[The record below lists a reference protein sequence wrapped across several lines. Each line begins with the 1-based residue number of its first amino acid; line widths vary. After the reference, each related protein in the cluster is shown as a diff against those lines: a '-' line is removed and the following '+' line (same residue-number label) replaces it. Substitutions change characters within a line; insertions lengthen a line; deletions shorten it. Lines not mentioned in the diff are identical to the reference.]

1 MPKPTPRPRTALPR
15 IMPVPPAD
23 PPYDDEREAADGAAA
38 GGEPITYGSLALART
53 SPSAAAPGTSET
65 APGAVGKATT
75 EAAARRAP
83 TSPGP
88 RQRPGSRAAAQW
100 AGDARSAGEPQ
111 GVREA
116 RVTGDLRET
125 GRVRR
130 TRGIRGTRPGER
142 HLRCLGQAMAEVLT
156 GRRPVQTVQDKLSER
171 AYREL
176 VRAGKMIH
184 AERPPMVGP
193 PHVQWPRDG
202 VAEMCLLVN
211 CGTRNRVLALRL
223 ERSGVQW
230 LVTEF
235 ETA

>member
-1 MPKPTPRPRTALPR
+1 MSKPTPQPRTALPR

-23 PPYDDEREAADGAAA
+23 PPYDDEREPADDGTPR
-38 GGEPITYGSLALART
+38 GGTPMTYGSLALAEV
-53 SPSAAAPGTSET
+53 SPSTAAQG
-65 APGAVGKATT
+65 APGASPGTRRRPGAR
-75 EAAARRAP
+75 AARWAREI
-83 TSPGP
+83 
-88 RQRPGSRAAAQW
+88 QR
-100 AGDARSAGEPQ
+100 AGETEGPGQ
-111 GVREA
+111 TLQ
-116 RVTGDLRET
+116 TGQA
-125 GRVRR
+125 GR
-130 TRGIRGTRPGER
+130 TRGIRGARPGER

-156 GRRPVQTVQDKLSER
+156 GRRPAQTVQDKLSER

-184 AERPPMVGP
+184 TERPPTVGR

-223 ERSGVQW
+223 ERLGVQW
-230 LVTEF
+230 LITEF